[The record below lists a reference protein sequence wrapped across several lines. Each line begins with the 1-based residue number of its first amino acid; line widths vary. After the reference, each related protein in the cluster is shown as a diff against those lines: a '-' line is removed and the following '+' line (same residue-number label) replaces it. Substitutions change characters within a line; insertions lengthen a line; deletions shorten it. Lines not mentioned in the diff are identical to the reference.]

1 MRNLRLTSL
10 TLISFIFITNY
21 AQTALDEVL
30 VSASRIQSK
39 KYESG
44 KNITVISQKEIAQL
58 PVNSVDE
65 LLQYVG
71 GVNLN
76 NRSGFGVQSDIGMR
90 GSTFSQVLV
99 LVDNQ
104 RINDPLTAHFNN
116 YLPIPLSEV
125 HHIEIVR
132 GSASASFGADA
143 VGGIIHIK
151 TKTYEGLFNSQEIS
165 STNGNVGIG
174 DHNLSLLDAGIHH
187 QSKRFGFSAAV
198 KSTESDG
205 EQLVNPNFA
214 IAKLDSNRPI
224 LPNSLHRNFFD
235 LKTYTAAVT
244 YRGDKLK
251 FYARG
256 GSDYRDFA
264 AKHFYTTS
272 TYDESV
278 EKVSSYWTQTA
289 LIFDQDKSRTEL
301 NASYRNGKD
310 SFAFSPS
317 SINKHTTQRIN
328 ATLSQ
333 NRKMGSVDVGFGFQ
347 TDWQDIVSTD
357 RGDHQTTSNAAFILA
372 QKKINQLHLNG
383 GIRIENS
390 EKIGTQL
397 VPQLNASYKV
407 DRLVLRS
414 SLGRSIRQAD
424 FTERFASYKLSALR
438 SGRNV
443 GNPDLE
449 AESSYNFDIGA
460 DVYLNENL
468 QFSNTLFFRQSSNL
482 IDYTLTNST
491 NITNLNTN
499 TLKDSTN
506 YLYAQNIG
514 ESTTWGNEF
523 SLKYTQNIQNGRIGA
538 SLNYTYLNTSTPDS
552 VVSKYIANH
561 PIHNL
566 NGSLNIRY
574 AGLGLNL
581 GGAMIT
587 RNADAVKA
595 INDDGILTGDIS
607 TKIKD
612 QYAILNLKLSYT
624 VKEFPASVYVD
635 VRNALDTQ
643 YQEILGSQ
651 MPGRWI
657 MGGIRWNF
665 QRIKINP
672 TIVPVY

>member
-1 MRNLRLTSL
+1 MRNLRFSL
-10 TLISFIFITNY
+10 LALISVSFITNY
-21 AQTALDEVL
+21 AQTTLDEVL

-39 KYESG
+39 KFESG
-44 KNITVISQKEIAQL
+44 KNITIISQKEITQL

-71 GVNLN
+71 GVNIN
-76 NRSGFGVQSDIGMR
+76 NRGGFGVQSDIGMR

-116 YLPIPLSEV
+116 YVPIPLSEV

-151 TKTYEGLFNSQEIS
+151 TKTYEGLFNNQEIS
-165 STNGNVGIG
+165 SANGNVGIG
-174 DHNLSLLDAGIHH
+174 DHNLSMLDAGIHQ

-198 KSTESDG
+198 KSSESDG
-205 EQLVNPNFA
+205 EQLVNPNFTS
-214 IAKLDSNRPI
+214 AKLGD
-224 LPNSLHRNFFD
+224 SLHRNFFD

-264 AKHFYTTS
+264 AKHFYTIS
-272 TYDESV
+272 TYDESI

-289 LIFDQDKSRTEL
+289 LIFDQENSRTEL

-310 SFAFSPS
+310 SFAFNPLFTP
-317 SINKHTTQRIN
+317 NEHTTQRIN

-333 NRKMGSVDVGFGFQ
+333 NRKMGSVDVSFGFQ

-357 RGDHQTTSNAAFILA
+357 RGDHQMISNAAFVLVR
-372 QKKINQLHLNG
+372 KKINQLHLNG

-390 EKIGTQL
+390 EKIETQL
-397 VPQLNASYKV
+397 IPQLNASYKM
-407 DRLVLRS
+407 DKLVLRS

-424 FTERFASYKLSALR
+424 FTERFTSYKINNLSP
-438 SGRNV
+438 GRNV

-449 AESSYNFDIGA
+449 AESAYNFDLGA

-482 IDYTLTNST
+482 IDYTLTNSID
-491 NITNLNTN
+491 ITNLNSN
-499 TLKDSTN
+499 TLIDSTD
-506 YLYAQNIG
+506 YLYAQNIS
-514 ESTTWGNEF
+514 EATTWGNEF
-523 SLKYTQNIQNGRIGA
+523 GLKYTQNIQNGQIGA

-552 VVSKYIANH
+552 LVSKYIANH

-566 NGSLNIRY
+566 NGSLNVRY
-574 AGLGLNL
+574 AGFGLNV

-587 RNADAVKA
+587 RNAEAVDA
-595 INDDGILTGDIS
+595 INAE
-607 TKIKD
+607 IKD

-624 VKEFPASVYVD
+624 VKDFPASVYLD
-635 VRNALDTQ
+635 IRNALDTR

-651 MPGRWI
+651 MPKRWL

-665 QRIKINP
+665 QRTKLNP
-672 TIVPVY
+672 TIVPIY

>member
-1 MRNLRLTSL
+1 MRNLRLPLL
-10 TLISFIFITNY
+10 TLLSFILITNY

-76 NRSGFGVQSDIGMR
+76 NRGGFGVQSDIGMR

-116 YLPIPLSEV
+116 YVPIPLSEV

-151 TKTYEGLFNSQEIS
+151 TKTYEGLFNNQEIS

-174 DHNLSLLDAGIHH
+174 DHNLSMLDAGVHQ
-187 QSKRFGFSAAV
+187 QSKRFSFSAAV
-198 KSTESDG
+198 KSSESDG

-214 IAKLDSNRPI
+214 NAQRGD
-224 LPNSLHRNFFD
+224 SLHYNFFD

-256 GSDYRDFA
+256 GSDYREFA

-272 TYDESV
+272 TYDESI

-289 LIFDQDKSRTEL
+289 LIFDQENSRTEL

-310 SFAFSPS
+310 SFAFNPLFTP
-317 SINKHTTQRIN
+317 NEHTTQRIN

-333 NRKMGSVDVGFGFQ
+333 NRKMGGVDVSFGIQ
-347 TDWQDIVSTD
+347 TDYQDIVSTD
-357 RGDHQTTSNAAFILA
+357 RGDHQTNSNAAFILA
-372 QKKINQLHLNG
+372 QKRINQLHLNG

-397 VPQLNASYKV
+397 VPQLNASYKM
-407 DRLVLRS
+407 DNLVLRS

-424 FTERFASYKLSALR
+424 FTERFTSYKLSNLTP
-438 SGRNV
+438 GRNV

-449 AESSYNFDIGA
+449 AESSYNFDLGA
-460 DVYLNENL
+460 DVYLSENL

-482 IDYTLTNST
+482 IDYTLTNSDAIS
-491 NITNLNTN
+491 NLTNLQPNS
-499 TLKDSTN
+499 D
-506 YLYAQNIG
+506 YLYAKNIS

-523 SLKYTQNIQNGRIGA
+523 GLKYTQNIQNGQIAA

-574 AGLGLNL
+574 AGLGLNI
-581 GGAMIT
+581 GGALIT
-587 RNADAVKA
+587 RNAEAVEV
-595 INDDGILTGDIS
+595 INAE
-607 TKIKD
+607 IKD

-624 VKEFPASVYVD
+624 IKEFPASVYMD
-635 VRNALDTQ
+635 VRNALDTR

-672 TIVPVY
+672 TIVPIF

>member
-1 MRNLRLTSL
+1 MRNLRLPLL
-10 TLISFIFITNY
+10 TLLSFIFITNY

-76 NRSGFGVQSDIGMR
+76 NRGGFGVQSDIGMR

-116 YLPIPLSEV
+116 YVPIPLSEV

-151 TKTYEGLFNSQEIS
+151 TKTYEGLFNNQEIS

-174 DHNLSLLDAGIHH
+174 DHNLSMLDAGVHQ
-187 QSKRFGFSAAV
+187 QSKRFSFSAAV
-198 KSTESDG
+198 KSSESDG

-214 IAKLDSNRPI
+214 NAQRGD
-224 LPNSLHRNFFD
+224 SLHYNFFD

-256 GSDYRDFA
+256 GSDYREFA

-272 TYDESV
+272 TYDESI

-289 LIFDQDKSRTEL
+289 LIFDQENSRTEL

-310 SFAFSPS
+310 SFAFNPLFTP
-317 SINKHTTQRIN
+317 NEHTTQRIN

-333 NRKMGSVDVGFGFQ
+333 NRKMGGVDVSFGIQ
-347 TDWQDIVSTD
+347 TDYQDIVSTD
-357 RGDHQTTSNAAFILA
+357 RGDHQTNSNAAFILA
-372 QKKINQLHLNG
+372 QKRINQLHLNG

-397 VPQLNASYKV
+397 VPQLNASYKM
-407 DRLVLRS
+407 DNLVLRS

-424 FTERFASYKLSALR
+424 FTERFTSYKLSNLTP
-438 SGRNV
+438 GRNV

-449 AESSYNFDIGA
+449 AESSYNFDLGA
-460 DVYLNENL
+460 DVYLSENL

-482 IDYTLTNST
+482 IDYTLTNSDAIS
-491 NITNLNTN
+491 NLTNLQPNS
-499 TLKDSTN
+499 D
-506 YLYAQNIG
+506 YLYAKNIS

-523 SLKYTQNIQNGRIGA
+523 GLKYTQNIQNGQIAA

-574 AGLGLNL
+574 ADLGLNI
-581 GGAMIT
+581 GGALIT
-587 RNADAVKA
+587 RNAEAVEV
-595 INDDGILTGDIS
+595 INAE
-607 TKIKD
+607 IKD

-624 VKEFPASVYVD
+624 IKEFPASVYMD
-635 VRNALDTQ
+635 VRNALDTR

-672 TIVPVY
+672 TIVPIF

>member
-1 MRNLRLTSL
+1 MLNLR
-10 TLISFIFITNY
+10 IVFVIFIWSIFLGVQG
-21 AQTALDEVL
+21 QTPLDEIL

-44 KNITVISQKEIAQL
+44 KNITVISQQEIAQL

-71 GVNLN
+71 GVNIN
-76 NRSGFGVQSDIGMR
+76 NRGGFGVQSDIGMR

-116 YLPIPLSEV
+116 YVPIPLSEV

-151 TKTYEGLFNSQEIS
+151 TKTYQNLWEKHEHSNI
-165 STNGNVGIG
+165 NGNLALGK
-174 DHNLSLLDAGIHH
+174 HNLSMMDAGILH
-187 QSKRFGFSAAV
+187 QRRKFGFSAAV

-214 IAKLDSNRPI
+214 NAQLGDS
-224 LPNSLHRNFFD
+224 LYRNFFD
-235 LKTYTAAVT
+235 LKTYTTAVT
-244 YRGDKLK
+244 YRGNKLK
-251 FYARG
+251 FYARAG
-256 GSDYRDFA
+256 ADYRDFA

-272 TYDESV
+272 TYDESI
-278 EKVSSYWTQTA
+278 EKVSAYWTQTA
-289 LIFDQDKSRTEL
+289 LIFDADHSQTAL
-301 NASYRNGKD
+301 NASYRKGTD
-310 SFAFSPS
+310 SFAFNPLFTP
-317 SINKHTTQRIN
+317 NQHTTQRIN

-333 NRKMGSVDVGFGFQ
+333 NRKMGSVDVSFGFQ

-357 RGDHQTTSNAAFILA
+357 RGDHQTISNAAFILA
-372 QKKINQLHLNG
+372 QKKINHLHLNG

-397 VPQLNASYKV
+397 VPQLNASYKMNK
-407 DRLVLRS
+407 LVLRS

-424 FTERFASYKLSALR
+424 FTERFTSYKLSNLTP
-438 SGRNV
+438 GRNV

-460 DVYLNENL
+460 DVYLSENL
-468 QFSNTLFFRQSSNL
+468 QYSNTLFFRTSSNL
-482 IDYTLTNST
+482 IDYTLTNSDAIV
-491 NITNLNTN
+491 NLTNLQANS
-499 TLKDSTN
+499 D
-506 YLYAQNIG
+506 YLYAKNISN
-514 ESTTWGNEF
+514 STTWGNEF
-523 SLKYTQNIQNGRIGA
+523 GLKYTQNIQNGRIGA

-581 GGAMIT
+581 GGALIT
-587 RNADAVKA
+587 RNAEAVEA
-595 INDDGILTGDIS
+595 INAEIRN
-607 TKIKD
+607 
-612 QYAILNLKLSYT
+612 QYAIVNLKISYT
-624 VKEFPASVYVD
+624 VSDFPASVYID
-635 VRNALDTQ
+635 IRNALDTR
-643 YQEILGSQ
+643 YQEILGAQ

-657 MGGIRWNF
+657 MGGIRWRFNHY
-665 QRIKINP
+665 KIQP
-672 TIVPVY
+672 IIY

>member
-1 MRNLRLTSL
+1 MRNLRLPLL
-10 TLISFIFITNY
+10 TLLSFIFITNY

-76 NRSGFGVQSDIGMR
+76 NRGGFGVQSDIGMR

-116 YLPIPLSEV
+116 YVPIPLSEV

-151 TKTYEGLFNSQEIS
+151 TKTYEGLFNNQEIS

-174 DHNLSLLDAGIHH
+174 DHNLSMLDAGVHQ

-198 KSTESDG
+198 KSSESDG
-205 EQLVNPNFA
+205 KQLVNPNFA
-214 IAKLDSNRPI
+214 NAQRGD
-224 LPNSLHRNFFD
+224 SLHHNFFD
-235 LKTYTAAVT
+235 LKTYTAAAT

-272 TYDESV
+272 TYDESI

-301 NASYRNGKD
+301 NASYRNAKD
-310 SFAFSPS
+310 SFAFNPLFTP
-317 SINKHTTQRIN
+317 NEHTTQRIN

-333 NRKMGSVDVGFGFQ
+333 NRKIGSVDVSFGFQ

-372 QKKINQLHLNG
+372 QKRINQLHLNG
-383 GIRIENS
+383 GIRIESS

-397 VPQLNASYKV
+397 VPQLNASYKM
-407 DRLVLRS
+407 DNLVLRS

-424 FTERFASYKLSALR
+424 FTERFTSYKLSNLTP
-438 SGRNV
+438 GRNV

-449 AESSYNFDIGA
+449 AESSYNFDLGA
-460 DVYLNENL
+460 DVYLSENI

-482 IDYTLTNST
+482 IDYTLTNSDAIS
-491 NITNLNTN
+491 NLTNLQPNS
-499 TLKDSTN
+499 D
-506 YLYAQNIG
+506 YLYAKNIS

-523 SLKYTQNIQNGRIGA
+523 GLKYTQNIQNGQIAA

-574 AGLGLNL
+574 AGLGLNI
-581 GGAMIT
+581 GGALIT
-587 RNADAVKA
+587 RNAEAVEA
-595 INDDGILTGDIS
+595 INAE
-607 TKIKD
+607 IKD

-624 VKEFPASVYVD
+624 IKEFPVSVYVD
-635 VRNALDTQ
+635 VRNALDTR

-672 TIVPVY
+672 TIVPIF

>member
-1 MRNLRLTSL
+1 MRNLRFSL
-10 TLISFIFITNY
+10 LALLSFLFTANY

-71 GVNLN
+71 GVNIN
-76 NRSGFGVQSDIGMR
+76 NRGGFGVQSDIGMR

-116 YLPIPLSEV
+116 YVPIPLSEV

-151 TKTYEGLFNSQEIS
+151 TKTYQALFSDQTFS
-165 STNGNVGIG
+165 SINGNVGLG
-174 DHNLSLLDAGIHH
+174 DNNLSLLDAGI
-187 QSKRFGFSAAV
+187 QQQKKKFGFSAAV

-205 EQLVNPNFA
+205 EQLLNPNFA
-214 IAKLDSNRPI
+214 SAKLGD
-224 LPNSLHRNFFD
+224 SLHRNFFD

-256 GSDYRDFA
+256 GSDFREFA

-272 TYDESV
+272 TYDESI

-289 LIFDQDKSRTEL
+289 LIFDQKNSRTEL

-310 SFAFSPS
+310 SFAFNPLFTP
-317 SINKHTTQRIN
+317 NEHTTQRIN

-333 NRKMGSVDVGFGFQ
+333 NRKIGSVDMSFGFQ

-357 RGDHQTTSNAAFILA
+357 RGDHQITSNAAFVLA

-383 GIRIENS
+383 GLRLENS

-397 VPQLNASYKV
+397 VPQLNASYKM
-407 DRLVLRS
+407 DKLVLRS
-414 SLGRSIRQAD
+414 SIGRSIRQAD
-424 FTERFASYKLSALR
+424 FTERFTSYKLKNLSP
-438 SGRNV
+438 GRNV

-449 AESSYNFDIGA
+449 AESSYNFDLGA
-460 DVYLNENL
+460 DVYLNEKL

-482 IDYTLTNST
+482 IDYTLTNSID
-491 NITNLNTN
+491 ITNLNTN
-499 TLKDSTN
+499 TLKDSAN
-506 YLYAQNIG
+506 YLYAQNIS
-514 ESTTWGNEF
+514 EATTWGNEF
-523 SLKYTQNIQNGRIGA
+523 GLKYTQDIQNGRIGA
-538 SLNYTYLNTSTPDS
+538 TLNYTYLNTSTPDS

-561 PIHNL
+561 PIHNI

-574 AGLGLNL
+574 AGLGLNI
-581 GGAMIT
+581 GGALIT
-587 RNADAVKA
+587 RNAEAVEA
-595 INDDGILTGDIS
+595 INAE
-607 TKIKD
+607 IKD

-624 VKEFPASVYVD
+624 VKDFPASVYID
-635 VRNALDTQ
+635 VRNALDTR

-651 MPGRWI
+651 MPGRWV

-665 QRIKINP
+665 QHTKINP
-672 TIVPVY
+672 TIVPIY

>member
-1 MRNLRLTSL
+1 MRNLRLPLL

-76 NRSGFGVQSDIGMR
+76 NRGGFGVQSDIGMR

-116 YLPIPLSEV
+116 YVPIPLSEV

-151 TKTYEGLFNSQEIS
+151 TKTYEGLFNNQEIS

-174 DHNLSLLDAGIHH
+174 DHNLSILHAGIHQ

-198 KSTESDG
+198 KSSESDG
-205 EQLVNPNFA
+205 EQLVNPNFTNA
-214 IAKLDSNRPI
+214 QRGD
-224 LPNSLHRNFFD
+224 SLHRNFFD

-272 TYDESV
+272 TYDESI

-289 LIFDQDKSRTEL
+289 LIFDQENSRTEL

-333 NRKMGSVDVGFGFQ
+333 NRKMGGVDVSFGFQ

-372 QKKINQLHLNG
+372 QKRINQLHLNV

-397 VPQLNASYKV
+397 VPQLNASYKM
-407 DRLVLRS
+407 DKLVLRS

-424 FTERFASYKLSALR
+424 FTERFTSYKLSNLTP
-438 SGRNV
+438 GRNV

-449 AESSYNFDIGA
+449 AESSYNFDLGA
-460 DVYLNENL
+460 DVYLSENL

-482 IDYTLTNST
+482 IDYTLTNSDAIS
-491 NITNLNTN
+491 NLTNLQPNS
-499 TLKDSTN
+499 D
-506 YLYAQNIG
+506 YLYAKNIS

-523 SLKYTQNIQNGRIGA
+523 GLKYTQNIQNGQIGA

-574 AGLGLNL
+574 AGLGLNV
-581 GGAMIT
+581 GGALIT
-587 RNADAVKA
+587 RNAEAVEA
-595 INDDGILTGDIS
+595 INAE
-607 TKIKD
+607 IKG

-624 VKEFPASVYVD
+624 LKEFPASVYVD
-635 VRNALDTQ
+635 VRNALDTR

-665 QRIKINP
+665 QRFKIAFP
-672 TIVPVY
+672 SVPIF